1 MALRDIAVHL
11 DESPRCRVRLD
22 IALTLARLHF
32 ATVSAVFARYQ
43 PSDLA
48 AAQQDFE
55 QAIAAAGATG
65 SWTRPACDEDDD
77 ALRHHVTTAASCAD
91 LMVMGQPDADQVGVP
106 HDLVDHVLLHSGRP
120 ALVIPYAGTI
130 ESIGRRP
137 LIAWNGGRESARAL
151 HDALPLMSHARQAR
165 LVMIENGRTS
175 IEEGPIL
182 QHLSNHGI
190 EGEVERLVAEDIGV
204 MDLLLARL
212 TDTGSDLLVM
222 GAHGHLGLT
231 GLHRGAGTR
240 HILRHLTVPALMSH

>member
-11 DESPRCRVRLD
+11 DDSARCTLRLE
-22 IALTLARLHF
+22 IALGLARLHF
-32 ATVSAVFARYQ
+32 ATVTGVYAQSR
-43 PSDLA
+43 PSDPEA
-48 AAQQDFE
+48 ARARFD
-55 QAIAAAGATG
+55 AAVAAAGDSG
-65 SWTRPACDEDDD
+65 QWTPPPPGDDD
-77 ALRHHVTTAASCAD
+77 VLVRHVATAATCAD
-91 LMVMGQPDADQVGVP
+91 LMVMGQPDPDQALVP
-106 HDLVDHVLLHSGRP
+106 QDLVEHVLLHAGRP
-120 ALVIPYAGTI
+120 VLVIPFAG
-130 ESIGRRP
+130 EFANLGRRP

-182 QHLSNHGI
+182 QHLANHGI

>member
-11 DESPRCRVRLD
+11 DDSARCAVRLD
-22 IALTLARLHF
+22 IALSLARLHF
-32 ATVSAVFARYQ
+32 ATVTGVYAQGA
-43 PSDLA
+43 PSDPKA
-48 AAQQDFE
+48 ARARFD
-55 QAIAAAGATG
+55 AAVAAAGDSG
-65 SWTRPACDEDDD
+65 QWMPPPPDDDDD
-77 ALRHHVTTAASCAD
+77 ALVHHVNTAATCAD
-91 LMVMGQPDADQVGVP
+91 LMVMGQPEPDQTLLP
-106 HDLVDHVLLHSGRP
+106 QDLVEHVLLHTGRP
-120 ALVIPYAGTI
+120 VLVIPYAGDFT
-130 ESIGRRP
+130 SLGRRP
-137 LIAWNGGRESARAL
+137 LIAWNGCRESARAL

-182 QHLSNHGI
+182 QHLANHGI

-204 MDLLLARL
+204 MDLLLARV
-212 TDTGSDLLVM
+212 TDLGTDLLVM